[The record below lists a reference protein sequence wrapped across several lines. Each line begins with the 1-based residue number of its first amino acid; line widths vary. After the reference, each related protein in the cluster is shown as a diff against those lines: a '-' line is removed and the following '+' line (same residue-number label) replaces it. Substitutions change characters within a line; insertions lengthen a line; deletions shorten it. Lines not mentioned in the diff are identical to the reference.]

1 VKREAALLED
11 LEGFLHELEAVRNVS
26 LHTLRAYAGD
36 LTALLAGLEA
46 LGVTRAPDVDVFVL
60 RRHLASLKDRA
71 LAPRTLARRI
81 SATRAFFRWLAAE
94 GRIRTNV
101 AAALRQ
107 PRRRRT
113 LPRVLSQQEVAR
125 LLEAPAGTEWTTL
138 RDRALLETL
147 YSTGARVAE
156 AAALDL
162 SDLDLDEGTALL
174 EGKGRRERVAGLG
187 TPCVAALRAYLDA
200 LPRARLDA
208 GSAPKHARAVFRN
221 ARGGRLTTRGMALVL
236 EKHLTTA
243 GLSAEVHP
251 HTLRHSFATH
261 LLQAGANLRE
271 VQELLGHR
279 SVGSTQIYTHL
290 TLDHLMKVYEHAHP
304 RAGRRTSK

>member
-1 VKREAALLED
+1 VKRADTLLDD
-11 LEGFLHELEAVRNVS
+11 LEAFLHGLEAVRNVS
-26 LHTLRAYAGD
+26 PHTLRAYAGD
-36 LTALLAGLEA
+36 LTALLAGLEEQG
-46 LGVTRAPDVDVFVL
+46 LTRAGDVDLFAL
-60 RRHLASLKDRA
+60 RRHLSGLKDRS
-71 LAPRTLARRI
+71 LSPRTLARRI
-81 SATRAFFRWLAAE
+81 SATRAFFAWLASE
-94 GRIRTNV
+94 GRIPRTV

-113 LPRVLSQQEVAR
+113 LPHVLSTQEVAR
-125 LLEAPAGTEWTTL
+125 LLEAPTGTEWTAL

-162 SDLDLDEGTALL
+162 ADLDLDEGTALL
-174 EGKGRRERVAGLG
+174 KGKGRRERVAGLG
-187 TPCVAALRAYLDA
+187 APCVKALGAYLGA

-208 GSAPKHARAVFRN
+208 ATAPKHARAVFRN

-236 EKHLTTA
+236 AKHLAAA
-243 GLSAEVHP
+243 GLSDEVHP

-304 RAGRRTSK
+304 RAGRRPSR